1 MSHLDVMMDEDEELA
16 FVAESHAPMTIGTPT
31 TDMMDTGDF
40 DPHPTQQPKIPARST
55 LRVNTQNSLRPPPPA
70 IVNSGSRVSPTSTSD
85 SEGDGAQNGKALSLS
100 LPSFHLPSRTRASYC
115 RDRGPETP
123 PLTSPSHSSLNSNS
137 NSAISQISALHTPP
151 HSPWAHTFAV
161 TDVTTPCSHLS
172 AISEVNTSEDQVHHI
187 SLPLAPVKSTQTLH
201 PFANA
206 QRLSLSPSTPPPA
219 SEAPVVTTPPSLP
232 RRHDSHVY
240 PSDTHSPTETV
251 TNVLLNAT
259 TTSPA
264 TLTDFS
270 TPTSTAMAM
279 LCPPSTPSSPSHSS
293 FSQSSGGGS
302 PEGVT
307 SWPFASKSKTIIAA
321 PPTKAQ
327 KALEKKRKKEEARA
341 RKERLA
347 LELRRRTEAQRAKAD
362 NVSAYTVRS
371 AEKKRTW
378 EEDTAMFGGLMM

>member
-1 MSHLDVMMDEDEELA
+1 MMDEDEELA

-31 TDMMDTGDF
+31 TDMMDTGDS
-40 DPHPTQQPKIPARST
+40 DPHPMQQPKIPARST

-85 SEGDGAQNGKALSLS
+85 SEGDGAQNGRALSLS
-100 LPSFHLPSRTRASYC
+100 LPSFHLPSRTRASFC

-123 PLTSPSHSSLNSNS
+123 PLTSPSHSSLNS

-161 TDVTTPCSHLS
+161 NEVTTPCSHLS

-187 SLPLAPVKSTQTLH
+187 SFPSVPVKSTQTLH

-206 QRLSLSPSTPPPA
+206 QRLSSSPSPPSPI
-219 SEAPVVTTPPSLP
+219 EAPVVTTPHSLP

-240 PSDTHSPTETV
+240 FSNTHSPTETV

-279 LCPPSTPSSPSHSS
+279 LCPSSTPPSSPSHSS
-293 FSQSSGGGS
+293 FSHSSGGGS
-302 PEGVT
+302 PEGVS

-321 PPTKAQ
+321 PPSKAQ

-347 LELRRRTEAQRAKAD
+347 VELRRRTDAQRAKAD
-362 NVSAYTVRS
+362 NVSAYTARS